1 MERPQS
7 VEGDR
12 QEPSGSPEIAPEVP
26 ESPTSQQPGEGG
38 TDPERT
44 MPAQERHRGT
54 VKWFNSSKGFGFITL
69 DGSEEEIFVH
79 QSNIE
84 AEGFRSLRE
93 GEEVEFE
100 LAEGEDGKKKAF
112 QVTGPEG
119 APPQGTTPSM
129 RIMYGGPR
137 GVGPRPL
144 YDPYNPAAVGS
155 MPGPAGGFVPGGYMS
170 PVGDIIPGGRG
181 RGLGPPIPGGAPP
194 GPPGS
199 TPGYSWPPNAY
210 MGYYMP
216 PPGAPPGYY
225 PPGAQ
230 GSYYPR
236 GRGGFFP
243 GGRNWAGARPPPPG
257 QPGFSSGLQVVVH
270 NLPWDCTWQQLRDA
284 FQECGEIERADVV
297 FDSRGRS
304 RGFGIVRF
312 PVKEE
317 ADRAVERMN
326 NASIGGRVVSV
337 RVDRFA

>member
-1 MERPQS
+1 
-7 VEGDR
+7 
-12 QEPSGSPEIAPEVP
+12 
-26 ESPTSQQPGEGG
+26 
-38 TDPERT
+38 
-44 MPAQERHRGT
+44 
-54 VKWFNSSKGFGFITL
+54 
-69 DGSEEEIFVH
+69 
-79 QSNIE
+79 
-84 AEGFRSLRE
+84 
-93 GEEVEFE
+93 
-100 LAEGEDGKKKAF
+100 
-112 QVTGPEG
+112 
-119 APPQGTTPSM
+119 M

-144 YDPYNPAAVGS
+144 YDPYNSAAVGS
-155 MPGPAGGFVPGGYMS
+155 MPGPGGGFVPGGYM
-170 PVGDIIPGGRG
+170 PPGGDILPGGRG

-199 TPGYSWPPNAY
+199 TPGYSWPPSAY

-216 PPGAPPGYY
+216 PPGGPPGYY

-304 RGFGIVRF
+304 RWGTRDCIG
-312 PVKEE
+312 
-317 ADRAVERMN
+317 ER
-326 NASIGGRVVSV
+326 GWL
-337 RVDRFA
+337 